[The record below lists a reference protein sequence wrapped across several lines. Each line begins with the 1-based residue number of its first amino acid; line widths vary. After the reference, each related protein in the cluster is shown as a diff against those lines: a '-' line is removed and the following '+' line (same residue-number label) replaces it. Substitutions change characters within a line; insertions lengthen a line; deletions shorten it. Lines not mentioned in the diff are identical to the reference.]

1 MGFRN
6 IYTDIYIYITENRP
20 IINKYVLS
28 LHVDQ
33 SSFIN
38 YNKNRNSLNEWE
50 VL

>member
-28 LHVDQ
+28 LHVTNQ
-33 SSFIN
+33 AILITI
-38 YNKNRNSLNEWE
+38 KIEI
-50 VL
+50 V